1 MKTTIDIVS
10 AIIAAMVST
19 VTVDTVG
26 APVSGVFTVTS
37 SGTSW
42 LCMNLQ
48 LSIEGSAYRVV
59 EIVQNVSFN
68 LKQKGHTNVISGD
81 DFNIAPPTFFK
92 GTWKMMSQ
100 ERDNV
105 TPYKDKTP
113 FIWLYDVREESIKL
127 DLKSSVDR
135 DADLRLFFMAE
146 ANFGDWLTTDHYDQ
160 VINPL
165 KVLVRDWLWSA
176 RISRYVSKSMDGD
189 MRTKDHANAG
199 SVDKD
204 GHLKALFNE
213 ELSGIEATLTL
224 PINKCST

>member
-1 MKTTIDIVS
+1 
-10 AIIAAMVST
+10 MVST
-19 VTVDTVG
+19 VTVGVVG
-26 APVSGVFTVTS
+26 APVSRVFTVTS
-37 SGTSW
+37 SDTSW

-48 LSIEGSAYRVV
+48 LSIEGSDYQVV
-59 EIVQNVSFN
+59 EIVQNVSFD

-81 DFNIAPPTFFK
+81 NFNIPPPTFFY
-92 GTWKMMSQ
+92 GTWKLTNQ
-100 ERDNV
+100 ERDDV
-105 TPYKDKTP
+105 TPHKDKTP

-127 DLKSSVDR
+127 DLKSGTDR

-146 ANFGDWLTTDHYDQ
+146 ANFGDWLTADHYDQ

-165 KVLVRDWLWSA
+165 KILVRDWLTSA
-176 RISRYVSKSMDGD
+176 RRYRDVSKSMDGD

-204 GHLKALFNE
+204 GHLAALFNE
-213 ELSGIEATLTL
+213 QLSGIEAELTI

>member
-1 MKTTIDIVS
+1 
-10 AIIAAMVST
+10 MVST
-19 VTVDTVG
+19 VSVATVS
-26 APVSGVFTVTS
+26 AAANGVFVVGS
-37 SGTSW
+37 SDTSW
-42 LCMNLQ
+42 LHMNQQ
-48 LSIEGSAYRVV
+48 LSIEGSNYQVV
-59 EIVQNVSFN
+59 EIVQNVVFN

-81 DFNIAPPTFFK
+81 DFNIAPPTFFY
-92 GTWKMMSQ
+92 GTWKLTNQ
-100 ERDNV
+100 ERDDV

-127 DLKSSVDR
+127 DLKSGTDR

-146 ANFGDWLTTDHYDQ
+146 ANFGDWLTADHYDQ

-165 KVLVRDWLWSA
+165 KVLVRDWLTSA
-176 RISRYVSKSMDGD
+176 RRTRDVSKSMDGE

-213 ELSGIEATLTL
+213 ELSGIEAELTL

>member
-1 MKTTIDIVS
+1 
-10 AIIAAMVST
+10 MVST
-19 VTVDTVG
+19 VAVDAVG
-26 APVSGVFTVTS
+26 AVVAGVFTVTS
-37 SGTSW
+37 SDTGW

-48 LSIEGSAYRVV
+48 LSIEGSDYQVV
-59 EIVQNVSFN
+59 NIEQNVSFD
-68 LKQKGHTNVISGD
+68 LKQKGHTNVISEA

-92 GTWKMMSQ
+92 GTWKMTNQ
-100 ERDNV
+100 ERDDV

-127 DLKSSVDR
+127 DLKSGTDR

-146 ANFGDWLTTDHYDQ
+146 ANFGDWLTADHYDQ

-165 KVLVRDWLWSA
+165 KVLVRDWLTSA
-176 RISRYVSKSMDGD
+176 RRSRHVSKSMDGD

-204 GHLKALFNE
+204 GHLKALFDE
-213 ELSGIEATLTL
+213 ELSGIEAELTI